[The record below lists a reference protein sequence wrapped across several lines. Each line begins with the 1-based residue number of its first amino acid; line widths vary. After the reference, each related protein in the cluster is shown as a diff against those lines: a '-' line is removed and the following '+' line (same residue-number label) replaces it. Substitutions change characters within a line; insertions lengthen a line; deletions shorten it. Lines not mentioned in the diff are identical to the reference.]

1 MFEPR
6 EALNFDIL
14 FDIELLFSFILCML
28 YALPLLKSMCSLM
41 RNFQLQDTF
50 ACDFIFT
57 IKACW
62 GTYMGCT

>member
-6 EALNFDIL
+6 EALNFNIL
-14 FDIELLFSFILCML
+14 FDIELLFGFILCLL

-50 ACDFIFT
+50 ACDFVST
-57 IKACW
+57 IKAYP